1 MNLERLSKIF
11 IFYRNCFRGEN
22 MKKALSL
29 TAIALSAVILFA
41 GCSFGRSEIKSADDR
56 SSESKSEEFEE
67 MMKKY
72 RPPAEA
78 FGIDMNKEDPS
89 NDDIKFEFDDKGRIL
104 NCFYT
109 VNGME
114 VLTTYDYEFYEN
126 KVWILSFAQ
135 DSTVIADE
143 KFEIDNES
151 DDIGFSE
158 CRGYYF
164 TKVSVV

>member
-1 MNLERLSKIF
+1 
-11 IFYRNCFRGEN
+11 
-22 MKKALSL
+22 
-29 TAIALSAVILFA
+29 
-41 GCSFGRSEIKSADDR
+41 
-56 SSESKSEEFEE
+56 
-67 MMKKY
+67 
-72 RPPAEA
+72 
-78 FGIDMNKEDPS
+78 
-89 NDDIKFEFDDKGRIL
+89 
-104 NCFYT
+104 
-109 VNGME
+109 ME

-126 KVWILSFAQ
+126 KVWVLSFAP